1 MPSTTRSSANRELE
15 GTACLRRCAAL
26 ARPLSSIVEHC
37 ERLSYKDKSTGGP
50 RRRRPLRHGGGRC
63 LWSCAVERLPG
74 TDRARMLKGSSLPSI
89 ATMARAKKREVPRIS
104 PDEAHKL
111 VTLADRAT
119 KEFRGQF
126 DELEAAIGMLMVGR
140 LVGWKVL
147 VLIHNKRTIRKYEE
161 ILGITVRDFFPEV
174 GPLAEKSL
182 AFRAVEQIG
191 SFWKAVSGEVK
202 VEGRREM
209 DLG

>member
-1 MPSTTRSSANRELE
+1 MQLGSERS
-15 GTACLRRCAAL
+15 
-26 ARPLSSIVEHC
+26 H
-37 ERLSYKDKSTGGP
+37 KSTGMP
-50 RRRRPLRHGGGRC
+50 RRGRLLRQGDRGGPVELCGRTVAEHQLRAYAQGVLITLPL
-63 LWSCAVERLPG
+63 
-74 TDRARMLKGSSLPSI
+74 T
-89 ATMARAKKREVPRIS
+89 TMARAKRREIPRIS

-111 VTLADRAT
+111 VTLANQAT

-161 ILGITVRDFFPEV
+161 ILGINVREFFPEV

-182 AFRAVEQIG
+182 AFRAAKQIG